1 MSTVHGGPSGQD
13 GPPAAPAAVGAT
25 ADAPS
30 PVADSG
36 AGAGAP
42 SPVAGADSGAGAG
55 ARGAAGPASSVAVAL
70 QPVPARAAG
79 VQLIGEAKGSGYKE
93 APSLVRRADGQTIQL
108 TRLLYLVLE
117 AIDGQRGIEE
127 IAGHA
132 SDSFGRLV
140 SAENVRTLITSQLLP
155 LGLLQLADG
164 SEPAVKKS
172 NPLLGMRFRYSVTD
186 PDRTRKITAPFA
198 TLFNPLIVV
207 AVTAAFLATCWWVL
221 MVKGLASATHEAFAN
236 PGLVLLILVVTVLSA
251 GFHEFGH
258 AAAARRGGATPG
270 AMGTGLYLM
279 WPAFYTDVTDSYR
292 LGRGGRL
299 RTDLG
304 GLYFNAIVAVAIMG
318 IWWATGFDALLLVVV
333 TQILQMVRQLM
344 PLVRFDGYHILA
356 DATGVPDLFQRI
368 KPTLLALVPWR
379 KTDPEAGLLK
389 PWARAV
395 VTIWVLVTVPLLL
408 FSMATMVLT
417 LPRVLGTAWDNGL
430 KQQAMLSHSVATGD
444 VADAAVRV
452 IAIACLAL
460 PVLGILYILLRLVRQ
475 LATGL
480 WRKTRGKALQRATA
494 IVAIAAVAAGLAWAW
509 WPGADTY
516 RPVQPYERGTLADAT
531 TAVFPAAT
539 AARMAEGQSGTT
551 VALWPEGARRPT
563 REDPQLSMVLVPRQ
577 SGTSTT
583 AGPAAA
589 PAAPSWVFPFDK
601 PAAPE
606 DDGNQSLAVNTTDG
620 SVVYDVAFA
629 LVWAE
634 DGDTVD
640 TRNEAYA
647 FASCA
652 DCAAVAVGFQV
663 VLIVGQTDVI
673 VPENLSASAN
683 YNCVRCLTYALAS
696 QLVLTLDGPLSS
708 DGMARLNAL
717 WQEIAA
723 YGKDLRNQPLSEIQ
737 GRLSAYKEQIMAV
750 IKADPN
756 ATPAGSAGTASTP
769 GATPGATS
777 GATPAAT
784 TGASTGST
792 PGATPGATAGAT
804 PGSTQAPAP
813 GPTGAAAPTGGTT
826 SSGATPGSSAT
837 VPAGQQ
843 LTQPAAPEPGTVSP
857 APASTAPP
865 AP

>member
-1 MSTVHGGPSGQD
+1 MTTLQGGPSAPD
-13 GPPAAPAAVGAT
+13 GPPAAAHPGTLPPPAL
-25 ADAPS
+25 AD
-30 PVADSG
+30 G
-36 AGAGAP
+36 I
-42 SPVAGADSGAGAG
+42 
-55 ARGAAGPASSVAVAL
+55 
-70 QPVPARAAG
+70 
-79 VQLIGEAKGSGYKE
+79 QLLGETKGSGYKQ

-108 TRLLYLVLE
+108 TPLLYLVLE
-117 AIDGQRGIEE
+117 AVDGRRSLDE
-127 IAGHA
+127 IAQHA
-132 SDSFGRLV
+132 GSQSGKPITAD
-140 SAENVRTLITSQLLP
+140 NVRTLIDTQLLP
-155 LGLLQLADG
+155 LGLLRLADG
-164 SEPAVKKS
+164 TQPEVKKS

-186 PDRTRKITAPFA
+186 PERTRKLTAPFA

-236 PGLVLLILVVTVLSA
+236 PGLVLLILLVTVLSA

-292 LGRGGRL
+292 LGRAGRI

-344 PLVRFDGYHILA
+344 PMVRFDGYHILA

-430 KQQAMLSHSVATGD
+430 KQQAMLSHSLATGD
-444 VADAAVRV
+444 LADAAVRV

-460 PVLGILYILLRLVRQ
+460 PVLGIFYILLRLVRQ

-531 TAVFPAAT
+531 TAVFPAS
-539 AARMAEGQSGTT
+539 AASRMAEGQSGTT

-577 SGTSTT
+577 SGTAST
-583 AGPAAA
+583 AAPAAA

-629 LVWAE
+629 LVWAD

-673 VPENLSASAN
+673 VPKNLSASAN

-708 DGMARLNAL
+708 DGTARLNAL
-717 WQEIAA
+717 WQEIAT

-750 IKADPN
+750 IKADPS
-756 ATPAGSAGTASTP
+756 ATPAGSAGTAPTP
-769 GATPGATS
+769 GATHGA
-777 GATPAAT
+777 
-784 TGASTGST
+784 
-792 PGATPGATAGAT
+792 
-804 PGSTQAPAP
+804 
-813 GPTGAAAPTGGTT
+813 
-826 SSGATPGSSAT
+826 
-837 VPAGQQ
+837 
-843 LTQPAAPEPGTVSP
+843 
-857 APASTAPP
+857 
-865 AP
+865 